1 MNAVIH
7 ISYEDRLKAEAKAR
21 REVLYYSGSVDRKTK
36 ETRSKASRDDLRPYQ
51 AAVFA
56 KKTCNLE
63 MTEEQ
68 FTHKDEIKPK
78 SSVYVRSY
86 AIYKAHDAHYHA
98 WLAWRSMLGL
108 ESDHEKHFQG
118 LCILAGVS
126 RDEVR
131 SRCREKSIVLIRVA
145 IARSMAQRF
154 PNLMHKVLAALMNRE
169 RSTVSG
175 YFGWARKV
183 AFSPY
188 MLRQKKISGSRIPVK
203 IKREIVRRYRSGEHA
218 KVVARRFGVD
228 ISTVYEYS
236 RLEKQGK
243 LP

>member
-1 MNAVIH
+1 MNALVS
-7 ISYEDRLKAEAKAR
+7 ISYEDRLKADIRAR
-21 REVLYYSGSVDRKTK
+21 RSVLFNSGITECQTQ
-36 ETRSKASRDDLRPYQ
+36 ETRSETSCDDFRPYQ
-51 AAVFA
+51 AKVLVRKPRQTQMRDEQVTCDTPIQPKRSAV
-56 KKTCNLE
+56 
-63 MTEEQ
+63 
-68 FTHKDEIKPK
+68 
-78 SSVYVRSY
+78 VRSY

-98 WLAWRSMLGL
+98 WLAWRSVFGL
-108 ESDHEKHFQG
+108 EHDHEKHFQG

-131 SRCREKSIVLIRVA
+131 SQCREKSIVLIRVA
-145 IARSMAQRF
+145 IARSMAYRF
-154 PNLMHKVLAALMNRE
+154 PNLMHKVLASLMDRD

-175 YFGWARKV
+175 YFGGAQKV

-188 MLRQKKISGSRIPVK
+188 LVRQKKISGSRIPIKV
-203 IKREIVRRYRSGEHA
+203 KREIVRRYRSGQHA
-218 KVVARRFGVD
+218 KVIAKRFGID